1 MNGGRLATALAA
13 LTLLR
18 PSDVRAES
26 PGGAPAPLTLS
37 VVRLP
42 GAESCDRGAAL
53 ASGVEQRLGHS
64 VFGPPQSGAGSIEVT
79 LAADGAAFRASV
91 RSFDAEGQPSG
102 VREVKPA
109 GASCATLVDALVVVL
124 SVMIDPEAAL
134 APRPVARPLPAAPP
148 AAAPPAFTPPPAEPA
163 PKPAAPRAARS
174 ATLFTRIA
182 FGELPATSVSFGA
195 GYAHPLGPVALYL
208 DARASLPTEKRRSID
223 TEGVRMSIATATLG
237 LCPLA
242 TRDPVLRFTACVGAE
257 LGGWFVSSFGV
268 RDPRKGVEPFAAGSA
283 RVAAQVALSEQLAVS
298 LAATGSALVLRPELV
313 FDVTDGSRERVY
325 DAPPLSGAAEV
336 GLSTR
341 F

>member
-18 PSDVRAES
+18 PFDARAEG
-26 PGGAPAPLTLS
+26 PAGAPAPLALS

-42 GAESCDRGAAL
+42 GAESCDRGAVL
-53 ASGVEQRLGHS
+53 ASGVEQRLGHP
-64 VFGPPQSGAGSIEVT
+64 VFGPPQGGAGSIEVT

-91 RSFDAEGQPSG
+91 RSFDAQGEPTG
-102 VREVKPA
+102 VREVKPT

-134 APRPVARPLPAAPP
+134 APRPVPRPQPETPPHAAPPEFTPPPREPQPEP
-148 AAAPPAFTPPPAEPA
+148 AAAPP
-163 PKPAAPRAARS
+163 ARS
-174 ATLFTRIA
+174 ATLFTRIG

-195 GYAHPLGPVALYL
+195 AYTHQLGPIALYL
-208 DARASLPTEKRRSID
+208 DARASLPTERRRSID

-242 TRDPVLRFTACVGAE
+242 TRDPVLRFSACVGAE

-268 RDPRKGVEPFAAGSA
+268 RDPRKGVEPHAAGSA
-283 RVAAQVALSEQLAVS
+283 RIAAQVALSEQLAVS

-313 FDVTDGSRERVY
+313 FDVADGSRETVY
-325 DAPPLSGAAEV
+325 HAPPLTGAAEV